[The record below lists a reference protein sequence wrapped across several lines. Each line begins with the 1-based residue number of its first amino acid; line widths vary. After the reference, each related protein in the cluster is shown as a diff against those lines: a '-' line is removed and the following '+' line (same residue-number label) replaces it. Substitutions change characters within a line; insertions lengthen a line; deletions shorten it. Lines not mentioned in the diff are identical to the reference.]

1 MKFCENCG
9 NELNEK
15 ADVCTKCGK
24 SINKKDNTK
33 KGKEKRSGLLL
44 VLFY

>member
-33 KGKEKRSGLLL
+33 KRKGKKSGLLL